1 MQYAYQSLRHVR
13 LGSIILYNH
22 YFTDVTK
29 KSNTNVLRKHNKT
42 YSKSCYNRFPQHKNV
57 HFLFLSK
64 ELTAFDYHNIL
75 FFLILVKFSLTMRS
89 FQGRCMYINRFLSEL
104 SLTHLYLIIIA

>member
-1 MQYAYQSLRHVR
+1 MANLVGIGFHNIKIYIFYSYKRNSLH
-13 LGSIILYNH
+13 LITI
-22 YFTDVTK
+22 
-29 KSNTNVLRKHNKT
+29 
-42 YSKSCYNRFPQHKNV
+42 
-57 HFLFLSK
+57 
-64 ELTAFDYHNIL
+64 IL